1 MTKEKKDEILN
12 KKDLLDFGTS
22 EYTFKSTSNDD
33 DNLSDLINMESNIKN
48 KMQPVRGT
56 TIEQT
61 KKVNISDTPVSTK
74 CPKCGSVVMK
84 TEKVLRKFL
93 ILFRRTDQVIKVR
106 KITNLRMSFVILYDN
121 LDLIS

>member
-1 MTKEKKDEILN
+1 MTQEETDKILN
-12 KKDLLDFGTS
+12 KKDLLDFGSS
-22 EYTFKSTSNDD
+22 EYTFKSESNDD
-33 DNLSDLINMESNIKN
+33 DDLSDLINMESNVKN

-61 KKVNISDTPVSTK
+61 KTVNISDTPVSTK

-93 ILFRRTDQVIKVR
+93 ILFLGNDKVVR
-106 KITNLRMSFVILYDN
+106 GR
-121 LDLIS
+121 